1 MKKCP
6 GGISPYNQK
15 KKKIYIY
22 KKLEHIFS
30 IKMMELFFFILGLFF
45 FTPNM
50 NESQVTLIDI
60 IMSSEYYFTNIII
73 IEFQYIE
80 YAYNCTLQMNFLMG
94 IMFNAV

>member
-1 MKKCP
+1 
-6 GGISPYNQK
+6 
-15 KKKIYIY
+15 
-22 KKLEHIFS
+22 
-30 IKMMELFFFILGLFF
+30 
-45 FTPNM
+45 M

-60 IMSSEYYFTNIII
+60 IMSPEYYFTNIII